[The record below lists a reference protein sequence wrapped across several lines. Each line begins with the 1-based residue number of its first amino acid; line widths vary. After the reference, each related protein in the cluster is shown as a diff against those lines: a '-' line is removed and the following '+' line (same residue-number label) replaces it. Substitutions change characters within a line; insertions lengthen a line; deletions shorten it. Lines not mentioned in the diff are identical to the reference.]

1 MNRTKDTSPRPVF
14 SGIVAICLLSF
25 ALLPQTAHSSEDGRP
40 SAGYKKG
47 FFIQSPDKNFKL
59 VINNRVQ
66 TRFSW
71 EVDNGF
77 DELSDDEMK
86 FAIQRA
92 RLTMKGHVFND
103 DIKFKFQTDYGKGSA
118 SLKDFYVNFRLTKGL
133 HFRLGQWKR
142 PFSRQYLTSSGKQ
155 EFVGRAITDD
165 AFQTGR
171 DVGFA
176 LHNNYLKSP
185 TFEWVIGVFNGT
197 GTKAGL
203 SGDVLVDPD
212 TGEGD
217 ITSGKFSNVP
227 DQLNPTMV
235 ARVGY
240 NHGGIKGYSE
250 ADLEGGGVRFS
261 LGASVRAVLNVL
273 DDSRDM
279 ELAAQGDFILK
290 MSGLS
295 LSGAFYYDDAQ
306 KFMGFHTQLGYV
318 LNKKYQPVL
327 RYARLI
333 TPRGDG
339 LHPDGDSNDTQELAG
354 GVSVY
359 FYGHKLKWQTDVGAR
374 MQDIS
379 GTDGETE
386 YLVRS
391 QLQLAF

>member
-1 MNRTKDTSPRPVF
+1 ML
-14 SGIVAICLLSF
+14 SGVVVICLLSF
-25 ALLPQTAHSSEDGRP
+25 VLTPKIAHASEGASP

-47 FFIQSPDKNFKL
+47 FFIQSADKNFKL
-59 VINNRVQ
+59 VFKNRVQ

-71 EVDNGF
+71 ETANGF
-77 DELSDDEMK
+77 DELTDDEMN

-92 RLTMKGHVFND
+92 RLTMKGHVFSD
-103 DIKFKFQTDYGKGSA
+103 DIKFKFQTDYGKGRA
-118 SLKDFYVNFRLTKGL
+118 SLKDFYVNFKLGKGL
-133 HFRLGQWKR
+133 HVRLGQWKR

-155 EFVGRAITDD
+155 EFVDREITDD
-165 AFQTGR
+165 AFGRGR

-176 LHNNYLKSP
+176 VHNNYEKSP

-197 GTKAGL
+197 GVKSSL
-203 SGDVLVDPD
+203 SGDVEVDID

-217 ITSGKFSNVP
+217 ITSGKFTNVP
-227 DQLNPTMV
+227 DQLNPTVV

-250 ADLEGGGVRFS
+250 ADLEGGGFRFS
-261 LGASVRAVLNVL
+261 VGASVRAALNVL

-279 ELAAQGDFILK
+279 ELAAQGDFIMK

-306 KFMGFHTQLGYV
+306 MYMGFHTQLGYV
-318 LNKKYQPVL
+318 LNKKYQPVV
-327 RYARLI
+327 RYARLN
-333 TPRGDG
+333 
-339 LHPDGDSNDTQELAG
+339 PDGDENDSQEIAG

-374 MQDIS
+374 MQDVP
-379 GTDGETE
+379 GADGETE

-391 QLQLAF
+391 QLQLSF